1 MRQLTLAIGFD
12 TEPTFDTFLAG
23 ANSVAL
29 EALRA
34 MPLPAPPV
42 YLWGAAGA
50 GKTHLLRAWAQALRQ
65 GGGRCAWFDAQTPL
79 PWAFDEGGALI
90 VIDGVDRLDSLRQHA
105 AFTLFIEAA
114 SHGVQMA
121 GAGRLPPVD
130 LPIREDLRT
139 RFGWGLV
146 FELQPLGES
155 DIRAALRLE
164 AERRRIGLSDEVLD
178 YLLTRFER
186 DLSSLMALLRR
197 LDDFSLAERR
207 AITVPLLKKMVAEE
221 GQTA

>member
-23 ANSVAL
+23 ANSLAL
-29 EALRA
+29 EALRT
-34 MPLPAPPV
+34 MPPASPPV
-42 YLWGAAGA
+42 YLWGEAGA
-50 GKTHLLRAWAQALRQ
+50 GKTHLLSALARQ
-65 GGGRCAWFDAQTPL
+65 IRQMGGRCGWFDADTPL
-79 PWAFDEGGALI
+79 PWTFDEGWSLI
-90 VIDGVDRLDSLRQHA
+90 VIDRAERLDALRQHA
-105 AFTLFIEAA
+105 AFSLFVEAA
-114 SHGVQMA
+114 THGVQMA

-130 LPIREDLRT
+130 LPVREDLRT
-139 RFGWGLV
+139 RFGWGPV
-146 FELQPLGES
+146 FELRSLGED
-155 DIRAALRLE
+155 DIRTALRLE
-164 AERRRIGLSDEVLD
+164 AERRHVGLSDEVLD

-207 AITVPLLKKMVAEE
+207 AITVPLLKKMVAED